1 MMITTFDRFMFT
13 QVGLDSAALTM
24 LGTVVHTP
32 RVPGQYRGTVRAGGL
47 PEATF
52 YVSVDPQCAV
62 AQVNI
67 DLASLMA
74 PASATTQAAG
84 DCGCGSGDGE
94 AGGSPRFVVHPKG
107 YIVFHVSGGAG
118 GYSVNLRRAEEDV
131 EHKAYDTRQLQAGDI
146 FAAVVIR
153 PGTYAMK
160 NLVSGAQGE
169 LTVAY
174 PVIGKTAFKPPPALH
189 VDCGKTFEP
198 RAVHLLPSQGLNV
211 HVLEAAHLK
220 IELLRA
226 DDGPGNAPPGTRGGW
241 KKTRLPAES

>member
-1 MMITTFDRFMFT
+1 MITTFDRFMFT

-32 RVPGQYRGTVRAGGL
+32 RVAGEYRGTVRAGGL

-52 YVSVDPQCAV
+52 YVGVDPQCAV

-67 DLASLMA
+67 DLAALMA
-74 PASATTQAAG
+74 PASGTTKAAG
-84 DCGCGSGDGE
+84 ECGCGSGGGDT
-94 AGGSPRFVVHPKG
+94 GGSPRFVVHPKG
-107 YIVFHVSGGAG
+107 YIVFHVGGGAG
-118 GYSVNLRRAEEDV
+118 GFSVNLRRADENPD
-131 EHKAYDTRQLQAGDI
+131 HKAWDTRQLQAGDI

-160 NLVSGAQGE
+160 NLVTGAEGE

-174 PVIGKTAFKPPPALH
+174 PVIGKTAFKPPPPLH

-211 HVLEAAHLK
+211 HVLEPAHLK

-226 DDGPGNAPPGTRGGW
+226 DDGPEQRPPGTRGGW
-241 KKTRLPAES
+241 KKTGLAAES